1 MIDTVF
7 RFGTKDLVKKLALVV
22 SAVMTFGAL
31 APVVASASGILTS
44 SSIRL
49 DRMKTGATT
58 SARIVFTTSSATATE
73 DSVKIDFNGADST
86 TWTGS
91 TGSVNATQTVS
102 VASCPAATGA
112 SALPGSITAAGSGS
126 VVTISSV
133 TNLTASTSYCVDLT
147 SASAL
152 TLPSAG
158 EYHPTITTYTSATVD
173 DTTTVAVRVVSDDQ
187 VTVNATIPPSFNF
200 VLDSNSTSFSGP
212 LSSGS
217 KVQTTAR
224 TVTVNTNATGGWV
237 AWVRN
242 SDATGLF
249 SATAG
254 KNIAGTTPGT
264 NVNVDASLTT
274 EQYVWGVNAVTQGTG
289 AGTTSANAAFD
300 ATGTNEG
307 TGVDQTYRTFAS
319 STGTAQNAVVSLRAS
334 ATISSITPAASDY
347 TDTIQ
352 VIGAGFF

>member
-1 MIDTVF
+1 MNDTVF
-7 RFGTKDLVKKLALVV
+7 RFPSSNFKKKIAILVSVIVTLSALTP
-22 SAVMTFGAL
+22 AVAGASSPL
-31 APVVASASGILTS
+31 SNASL
-44 SSIRL
+44 RL

-58 SARIVFTTSSATATE
+58 TARIVFTTSSATATE
-73 DSVKIDFNGADST
+73 DTVKIDMNGADST

-91 TGSVNATQTVS
+91 SGSVNTTQTVS

-133 TNLTASTSYCVDLT
+133 TNLTASTAYCVDLT
-147 SASAL
+147 AASAL

-158 EYHPTITTYTSATVD
+158 EYHPTITTYTGATVD

-200 VLDSNSTSFSGP
+200 ALDSNSTSFSGP

-237 AWVRN
+237 AWIRN
-242 SDATGLF
+242 SDANGLY

-254 KNIAGTTPGT
+254 KNIAPTTPGT
-264 NVNVDASLTT
+264 NVNVDAALTT
-274 EQYVWGVNAVTQGTG
+274 EQYVWGVNAITQGTG

-319 STGTAQNAVVSLRAS
+319 STGTAQSAVVSLRAS
-334 ATISSITPAASDY
+334 ATVSAITPAASDY
-347 TDTIQ
+347 TDTVQ
-352 VIGAGFF
+352 VIGAGYF